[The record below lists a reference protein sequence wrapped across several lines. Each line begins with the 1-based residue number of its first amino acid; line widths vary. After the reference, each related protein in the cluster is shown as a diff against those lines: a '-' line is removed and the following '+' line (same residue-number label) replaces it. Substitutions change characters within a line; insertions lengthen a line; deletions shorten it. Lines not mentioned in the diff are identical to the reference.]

1 MFSWRLVM
9 APPEVLDYVAAH
21 EVAHLA
27 EMNHAPAFWTTVER
41 IHGPCESPRRW
52 LRDHGHHLHK
62 YRFVTG

>member
-27 EMNHAPAFWTTVER
+27 EMNHAPAFWAVVAR
-41 IHGPCESPRRW
+41 LMPGYAAPRAW
-52 LRDHGHHLHK
+52 LKRNGHDLHAVS
-62 YRFVTG
+62 FGD